1 MKSVVFALLFIILLW
16 YFTIRYMPEYF
27 VDQTWA
33 VTATYQGFYE
43 MDKNTVDVLF
53 FGSSAGV
60 RGFIPQEL
68 YNNYGMTSYNLSCE
82 QQNMVSSYYWLCEAL
97 RYQDPSVVVLESK
110 FIFEKDKGKLQDAW
124 FRKAFNHMRFSSVKR
139 EAISVSC
146 ELVNLQA
153 EEDHRIDKQSVI
165 SWYLPIIRYHTR
177 WEETGRAEGFQYY
190 LKMSKIH
197 DLKGFAPVSVR
208 TSDEF
213 TPIVE
218 DETIDSAVTSEVEV
232 EYLNKIVDL
241 CYDEGIEVILTYN
254 PSTTDTVA
262 KYNALRQYA
271 DRRNVAFID
280 FNLESVLTE
289 MSYDY
294 NQDNEGSTHVNFWG
308 AQKLTNYI
316 GQYLLENNLV
326 QERYSRQFEETRN
339 AYEVVKADCGLRRTN
354 DIDGYLEKLIE
365 QKERYDVFLAVK
377 DDATRY
383 LGDKTIELLREM
395 GLDANLRGQ
404 FQCCYLAIITGGR
417 VAVERA
423 GYTLLEEAGTFS
435 RECSYYLKSG
445 GYHYDNACSIMIN
458 GSEYAR
464 NGRGLNIVVYDHVNN
479 TVVDSV
485 VFDTWA
491 EENTIT
497 PTSR

>member
-280 FNLESVLTE
+280 
-289 MSYDY
+289 
-294 NQDNEGSTHVNFWG
+294 
-308 AQKLTNYI
+308 
-316 GQYLLENNLV
+316 
-326 QERYSRQFEETRN
+326 
-339 AYEVVKADCGLRRTN
+339 
-354 DIDGYLEKLIE
+354 
-365 QKERYDVFLAVK
+365 
-377 DDATRY
+377 
-383 LGDKTIELLREM
+383 
-395 GLDANLRGQ
+395 
-404 FQCCYLAIITGGR
+404 
-417 VAVERA
+417 
-423 GYTLLEEAGTFS
+423 
-435 RECSYYLKSG
+435 
-445 GYHYDNACSIMIN
+445 
-458 GSEYAR
+458 
-464 NGRGLNIVVYDHVNN
+464 
-479 TVVDSV
+479 
-485 VFDTWA
+485 
-491 EENTIT
+491 
-497 PTSR
+497 

>member
-177 WEETGRAEGFQYY
+177 WEETGRDG
-190 LKMSKIH
+190 
-197 DLKGFAPVSVR
+197 KG
-208 TSDEF
+208 
-213 TPIVE
+213 
-218 DETIDSAVTSEVEV
+218 
-232 EYLNKIVDL
+232 
-241 CYDEGIEVILTYN
+241 
-254 PSTTDTVA
+254 
-262 KYNALRQYA
+262 
-271 DRRNVAFID
+271 RRI
-280 FNLESVLTE
+280 SVL
-289 MSYDY
+289 S
-294 NQDNEGSTHVNFWG
+294 QNE
-308 AQKLTNYI
+308 
-316 GQYLLENNLV
+316 
-326 QERYSRQFEETRN
+326 
-339 AYEVVKADCGLRRTN
+339 
-354 DIDGYLEKLIE
+354 
-365 QKERYDVFLAVK
+365 
-377 DDATRY
+377 
-383 LGDKTIELLREM
+383 
-395 GLDANLRGQ
+395 
-404 FQCCYLAIITGGR
+404 
-417 VAVERA
+417 
-423 GYTLLEEAGTFS
+423 
-435 RECSYYLKSG
+435 
-445 GYHYDNACSIMIN
+445 
-458 GSEYAR
+458 
-464 NGRGLNIVVYDHVNN
+464 
-479 TVVDSV
+479 
-485 VFDTWA
+485 
-491 EENTIT
+491 
-497 PTSR
+497 